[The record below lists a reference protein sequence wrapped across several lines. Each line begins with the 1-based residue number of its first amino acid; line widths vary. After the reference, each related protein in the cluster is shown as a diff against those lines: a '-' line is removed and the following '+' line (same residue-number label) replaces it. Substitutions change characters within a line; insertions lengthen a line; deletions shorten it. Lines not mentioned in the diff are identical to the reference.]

1 MRFARELVFYLV
13 LVSISLFVLWTFF
26 GANNTVETWTW
37 DQFLARV
44 EQGDVLKV
52 SVYTDGQIE
61 GKYSVN
67 GKEVRDFVAQGPSP
81 TLAPDVYEVPLK
93 RPV

>member
-44 EQGDVLKV
+44 EQGDV
-52 SVYTDGQIE
+52 Q
-61 GKYSVN
+61 
-67 GKEVRDFVAQGPSP
+67 R
-81 TLAPDVYEVPLK
+81 
-93 RPV
+93 